1 MVAVC
6 NLSFTL
12 SDFPEKKKTKE
23 GREERRKEGETNRW
37 DNCKKGGN
45 KRVGVPGGI
54 QEKERRRKG
63 RKDLLG
69 EKKRGD
75 RSICL
80 REGREQREQMKQEY
94 LHQILSALSLVPP
107 ADYSR

>member
-6 NLSFTL
+6 NSSFTL
-12 SDFPEKKKTKE
+12 WDSPERKKAKDWRKEKEKK
-23 GREERRKEGETNRW
+23 GGADRR
-37 DNCKKGGN
+37 DNYKKGGN
-45 KRVGVPGGI
+45 KRVGVPGSI
-54 QEKERRRKG
+54 HEKERRRKG

-80 REGREQREQMKQEY
+80 REGRE
-94 LHQILSALSLVPP
+94 
-107 ADYSR
+107 